1 MSEATQAILNG
12 EPMEQ
17 VAAVF
22 ASEVCKCNWCSKPM
36 GRHSMLCPRY
46 PQFGYDKSGNPHTEE
61 SYSKETAEGWRKF
74 WSEKFA
80 ARDAAILK
88 VLEGK

>member
-1 MSEATQAILNG
+1 
-12 EPMEQ
+12 
-17 VAAVF
+17 
-22 ASEVCKCNWCSKPM
+22 
-36 GRHSMLCPRY
+36 MLCPRY